1 MSDEHTPD
9 LPEEESAEP
18 TPGAGDSAQVPPLVP
33 EEDWFRS
40 VEPVATPASE
50 QTAPAPEPASGPEP
64 STVPAGSRVILIV
77 SRGPSPAPPAVPVG
91 MLDIVG
97 EQQGAALLKLQALGL
112 SAQVLHDHNDR
123 LPRGYVVGQHPM
135 AGAGVLPA
143 SEAVIVVS
151 SGKAQIPTPDVML
164 PRVVGL
170 HQTLASETLVAAS
183 LVPRVLYDYDPV
195 APVGLVLSQIPSD
208 ESLSVPLRKRGSKLW
223 LVAVAVLVVIALAAG
238 VIWYL
243 NRPTSIPNLVGLSQ
257 VQAEQSVELA
267 GFQLGSVATSQT
279 ANEKEI
285 GNVVAQAPSPGGVAA
300 HGSSINLVVA
310 GGQLLAPVPNV
321 VGMQQAEGIKSLQD
335 NGLLFEVTRSY
346 SSTVPSG
353 SVISQ
358 APLAGQ
364 KVPPRT
370 TIGLSVSIGVQTI
383 TVPSVVGQL
392 KTTAEAALRSSGPG
406 VATASN
412 YDSTTPAGQVMGQ
425 QPTVGT
431 GVVPGAVVG
440 LTVSKGVPA
449 LGSAVATIPVVVGKS
464 DSKAR
469 SALKSRQLKYLVVSR
484 TGTGQGKNKVVAQL
498 PDAGAFVP
506 RKSVVILF
514 VSDGK

>member
-1 MSDEHTPD
+1 
-9 LPEEESAEP
+9 
-18 TPGAGDSAQVPPLVP
+18 VPPLVP
-33 EEDWFRS
+33 EEDWFRTA
-40 VEPVATPASE
+40 EPVTAPVSG
-50 QTAPAPEPASGPEP
+50 QTATDSVTAAGPEP

-77 SRGPSPAPPAVPVG
+77 SRGPSPAPPTVPVG
-91 MLDIVG
+91 MIDIVG
-97 EQQGAALLKLQALGL
+97 EQQGAALLKLQGLGL

-123 LPRGYVVGQHPM
+123 LPRGYVIGQYPTPD
-135 AGAGVLPA
+135 AGVLPA
-143 SEAVIVVS
+143 SEAVVLVS
-151 SGKAQIPTPDVML
+151 SGKPQIPTPDVML
-164 PRVVGL
+164 PRVDGL

-183 LVPRVLYDYDPV
+183 LVPRVVYDYDPV
-195 APVGLVLSQIPSD
+195 APVGLVLAQIPSD
-208 ESLSVPLRKRGSKLW
+208 ESLSMPLRKRGSKLW
-223 LVAVAVLVVIALAAG
+223 LIAVAVFVMIALAAG
-238 VIWYL
+238 AIWYL

-257 VQAEQSVELA
+257 AQAEQSVELA

-279 ANEKEI
+279 TNEKDI

-321 VGMQQAEGIKSLQD
+321 VGMQQTQGIKTLQD
-335 NGLLFEVTRSY
+335 SGLLFEAIRTY

-353 SVISQ
+353 SVVSQ
-358 APLAGQ
+358 TPLAGQ

-370 TIGLSVSIGVQTI
+370 TVGLAVSMGMQTV

-392 KTTAEAALRSSGPG
+392 KTTAESALSSSGLG

-431 GVVPGAVVG
+431 GVVPGAIVG

-449 LGSAVATIPVVVGKS
+449 LGSSVATIPVVVGKS

-469 SALKSRQLKYLVVSR
+469 SALKSRQLKYLVVPR

-498 PDAGAFVP
+498 PDAGALVP
-506 RKSVVILF
+506 GKSVVILF